1 MWVATKLVE
10 FPLGGG
16 AIGSPPYPYTLEPV
30 LTEPDDPRV
39 FPIPVAK
46 GMFDPELCGRLLWF
60 DIVFSF
66 CLPLLLE
73 SPLREFV
80 GVSFVAFDC
89 LLFVPF
95 SDRELLKLVHQHIY
109 TFIYKH
115 QNQISRTPKL
125 ATD

>member
-16 AIGSPPYPYTLEPV
+16 AMGSPPYPYTLEPV

-60 DIVFSF
+60 DTFLSF

-80 GVSFVAFDC
+80 GVSFVAVDC
-89 LLFVPF
+89 LLFVVLGF
-95 SDRELLKLVHQHIY
+95 LGVCFFLFL
-109 TFIYKH
+109 F
-115 QNQISRTPKL
+115 
-125 ATD
+125 